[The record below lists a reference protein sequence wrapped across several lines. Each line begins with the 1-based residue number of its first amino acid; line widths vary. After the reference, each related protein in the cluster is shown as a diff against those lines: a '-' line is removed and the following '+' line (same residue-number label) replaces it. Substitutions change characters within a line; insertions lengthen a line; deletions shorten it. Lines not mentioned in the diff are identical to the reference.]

1 MGVYINMEL
10 PTSCGY
16 CPLRHEARDGDECYL
31 GASLTEYQK
40 RPDDC
45 PLVPVPEP
53 HGRLIDCDSVLD
65 GLAHKLGIRSL
76 DYLNAQEKAIVSWFR
91 NAPTIIPAS
100 EEGE

>member
-1 MGVYINMEL
+1 MGVYINMET

-31 GASLTEYQK
+31 GASLTEYQE

-53 HGRLIDCDSVLD
+53 HGRLGDLDALDVIGYCGIPQGYEDTFDSGVIWLAEQIDEL
-65 GLAHKLGIRSL
+65 
-76 DYLNAQEKAIVSWFR
+76 
-91 NAPTIIPAS
+91 PTIIPAS
-100 EEGE
+100 EEG